1 MNNNRIE
8 ANDNDDSHNA
18 HQPETERQEL
28 LRLRREHELQRQVL
42 LQERAQ
48 LLLEIQQ
55 ERILLERARL
65 VQERV
70 PLEQQHVVQGDVDA
84 VMIARWQH
92 LPQVRAFET
101 HVLALETQQQRHPA
115 EEGTECDTDEAT

>member
-1 MNNNRIE
+1 M
-8 ANDNDDSHNA
+8 NDNGGNEVNDNGDGHNA
-18 HQPETERQEL
+18 GQLETEQQEL
-28 LRLRREHELQRQVL
+28 VRLRREHELQRQVL

-55 ERILLERARL
+55 EWILLERARL
-65 VQERV
+65 LEERV

-84 VMIARWQH
+84 VRIARWQH

-101 HVLALETQQQRHPA
+101 HVLALETQQQCHPA
-115 EEGTECDTDEAT
+115 EEDTE